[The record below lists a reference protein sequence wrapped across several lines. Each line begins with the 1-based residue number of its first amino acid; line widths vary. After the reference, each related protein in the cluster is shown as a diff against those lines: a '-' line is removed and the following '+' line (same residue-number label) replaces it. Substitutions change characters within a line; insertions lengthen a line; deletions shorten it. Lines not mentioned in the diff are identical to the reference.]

1 MLRFLERYQLRELE
15 QTRRW
20 IAAEEDREQRAAH
33 VPPPRPEWLVQLE
46 LTGGRPLA
54 VHLGDCTH
62 RGAAKG
68 RPIGRG
74 EALRLLTDVGVEPC
88 GMCRPDRELGLL

>member
-1 MLRFLERYQLRELE
+1 MLRGLERYLLGEVDRV
-15 QTRRW
+15 RRW

-54 VHLGDCTH
+54 VHIGDCTH
-62 RGAAKG
+62 RGAARG
-68 RPIGRG
+68 RPVSRD
-74 EALRLLTDVGVEPC
+74 EALRLLTGGVEPC
-88 GMCRPDRELGLL
+88 GLCRPDRELGLL